1 MLDTTENYYL
11 GDAVTDEHE
20 TLEVSFE
27 ISRETLIRH
36 YEADLLFAVEKLGIK
51 RCFNIGCSFF
61 IQRYFVL
68 FAKQTSH
75 SGHQLIRLIIQ
86 RTG

>member
-36 YEADLLFAVEKLGIK
+36 YEADLLFAVEKLGSYAGVAMMIMTTFHILLLRK
-51 RCFNIGCSFF
+51 YDNR
-61 IQRYFVL
+61 
-68 FAKQTSH
+68 
-75 SGHQLIRLIIQ
+75 
-86 RTG
+86 